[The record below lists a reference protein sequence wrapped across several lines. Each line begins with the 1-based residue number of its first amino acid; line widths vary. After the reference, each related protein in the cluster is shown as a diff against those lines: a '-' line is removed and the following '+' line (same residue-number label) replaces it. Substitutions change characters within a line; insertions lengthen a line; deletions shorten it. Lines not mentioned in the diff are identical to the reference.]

1 MTKVKAIQMF
11 EHHGRRNAGDVFEV
25 SAVHAAE
32 LVRANLVDMVPEDA
46 DHSES
51 AQKHAAS
58 EKQPGSAPAR
68 VRAKRQVKP
77 ESPSANAETQSDVTG
92 TESLTTADAAE
103 QAQEQ
108 PSDLPDVQTEQAG
121 EQPQAPDAQSATPPG
136 G

>member
-32 LVRANLVDMVPEDA
+32 LVRANLVDMVHEDA

-51 AQKHAAS
+51 AQKHAPS

-77 ESPSANAETQSDVTG
+77 ESPSANAETQVDVVD
-92 TESLTTADAAE
+92 TESSATGDATE
-103 QAQEQ
+103 QTQEQ
-108 PSDLPDVQTEQAG
+108 PLDLSVTQTEQAG
-121 EQPQAPDAQSATPPG
+121 EQPQASDLPQDAPPEA
-136 G
+136 